1 MEKPMIKIH
10 NAETGEIVNR
20 EMTTAEFNKYK
31 TEQEVIAAQKA
42 EEETRKIARAEL
54 LNRLGITP
62 DEATLLLS

>member
-42 EEETRKIARAEL
+42 EEEARKIAKAEL
-54 LNRLGITP
+54 LNRLGITS